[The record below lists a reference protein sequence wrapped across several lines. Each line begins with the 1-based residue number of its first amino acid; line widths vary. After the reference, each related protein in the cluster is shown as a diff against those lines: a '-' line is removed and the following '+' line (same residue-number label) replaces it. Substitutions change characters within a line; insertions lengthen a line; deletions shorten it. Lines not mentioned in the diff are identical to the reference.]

1 MKSLEDAGDD
11 IKLIQGIF
19 SGTLSYIFNTL
30 TPDKKFSDVV
40 AEAKANGYTE
50 PDPRDDLSGVDVARK
65 VTILARECG
74 LSLELSDIPIESL
87 VPEPLQ
93 NVESVDEFMQKLP
106 DYDHEIAAKMAAAE
120 ANGNKLIFVGVVDV
134 ENKKGSVQLKEY
146 PKDHPFAQL
155 KGSDNIISYISKRYT
170 EAGPLV
176 VRGPGAGAE
185 VTAGGVFA
193 DVLRVC
199 AHLGAPS

>member
-1 MKSLEDAGDD
+1 M
-11 IKLIQGIF
+11 
-19 SGTLSYIFNTL
+19 
-30 TPDKKFSDVV
+30 
-40 AEAKANGYTE
+40 
-50 PDPRDDLSGVDVARK
+50 ARK

-106 DYDHEIAAKMAAAE
+106 DYDHEIAAKNGRRE
-120 ANGNKLIFVGVVDV
+120 ASGNKLIFVGVVDV

-176 VRGPGAGAE
+176 VRRSGRGRRSHRWGCIRGRFECARTWARRPKRRYHLDDGKELLA
-185 VTAGGVFA
+185 
-193 DVLRVC
+193 LRDSERDREGKEYFIFNTNTYK
-199 AHLGAPS
+199 H

>member
-1 MKSLEDAGDD
+1 
-11 IKLIQGIF
+11 
-19 SGTLSYIFNTL
+19 
-30 TPDKKFSDVV
+30 
-40 AEAKANGYTE
+40 
-50 PDPRDDLSGVDVARK
+50 

-120 ANGNKLIFVGVVDV
+120 SNGNKLIFVGVVDV

>member
-1 MKSLEDAGDD
+1 MAAQNPALER
-11 IKLIQGIF
+11 F
-19 SGTLSYIFNTL
+19 VTLSPVPTFRSWL
-30 TPDKKFSDVV
+30 DS
-40 AEAKANGYTE
+40 ALQQ
-50 PDPRDDLSGVDVARK
+50 R
-65 VTILARECG
+65 RETG
-74 LSLELSDIPIESL
+74 ESSAVRL
-87 VPEPLQ
+87 
-93 NVESVDEFMQKLP
+93 
-106 DYDHEIAAKMAAAE
+106 AAAE